1 MDLSLRVDEDS
12 TEEEDEAA
20 DGEDKSGYE
29 LDIIF
34 HKVKICK
41 KDISQR
47 VDTPKKIQAKNADCL
62 KSSANMPTILS
73 FLQENPQLFGIW
85 SGIFCDL
92 VI

>member
-1 MDLSLRVDEDS
+1 MFLFVNVIYSKQSTCKGGSLSESYEKGFMDLSLRVDEDS

-41 KDISQR
+41 KDTSQR
-47 VDTPKKIQAKNADCL
+47 VVTPKKDT
-62 KSSANMPTILS
+62 S
-73 FLQENPQLFGIW
+73 
-85 SGIFCDL
+85 
-92 VI
+92 